1 MTHQPMGPGEILLA
15 GARHDFGVF
24 LELTFALLNP
34 GGALA
39 KGWYLSAMVQAMNDI
54 ANGSN
59 RRLQI
64 TVPPRHL
71 KSITTTVAFAAW
83 MLGRNPSYRI
93 ICASYGQD
101 LAVELSRDFR
111 KVIQSGLYRAIFP
124 VTAASI
130 VKDTDTQVRTRQGG
144 GRLAVGVGGAVTGF
158 GADLIIIDDLMKA
171 ADASFPEARAKAQRY
186 VDETLL
192 TRLNDKA
199 SGAVVAIQQRLH
211 EDDVS
216 AHLTNKGGYRHLDLP
231 AIALRDEIIPLTNGR
246 VHVRRIGDVLNPS
259 RESQEIL
266 DQIRLDL
273 GPRVFETQYQQNPTP
288 ADGDVIRWDRIQ
300 FYDEDPIDFLVTEG
314 RRTLSRLVISW
325 DCADSIAPTADFS
338 VGTVWGYDGA
348 CWRLLD
354 VIQVRLG
361 YADLLARVRSERKRW
376 KADLVLVEDASVG
389 PAILDMLA
397 QDQRRLSDPQ
407 HHAPYSARMKI
418 RPRVGKAERYAMA
431 AEPLYSGR
439 AKLPRQA
446 PWLETLRKEMMG
458 FPNARHDDQVDSLS
472 QFLNWMVGVGGRQ
485 LTNPRRDDRRAA

>member
-1 MTHQPMGPGEILLA
+1 MTPHPAHSGELLLA
-15 GARHDFGVF
+15 GARHDFGTF

-34 GGALA
+34 GVSLS
-39 KGWYLSAMVQAMNDI
+39 KGWYLAAIVHALDEIS
-54 ANGSN
+54 NGSN

-83 MLGRNPSYRI
+83 MMGRDPTYRI

-111 KVIQSGLYRAIFP
+111 KVVQSGLYRAIFP
-124 VTAASI
+124 GTAASI

-199 SGAVVAIQQRLH
+199 RGAVVAIQQRLH

-216 AHLTNKGGYRHLDLP
+216 AHLTAKGGYRHLDLP
-231 AIALRDEIIPLTNGR
+231 AIALRDEIIPLTHGR
-246 VHVRRIGDVLNPS
+246 VHARRIGQVLNPE
-259 RESQEIL
+259 RESMEVL
-266 DQIRLDL
+266 EGLRMDL

-300 FYDEDPIDFLVTEG
+300 FYDEDPIDFLVDEG
-314 RRTLSRLVISW
+314 RRKLSRVVISW
-325 DCADSIAPTADFS
+325 DCADSVAATADYS

-376 KADLVLVEDASVG
+376 RADKILVENASVG
-389 PAILDMLA
+389 PAILDMLS
-397 QDQRRLSDPQ
+397 QDTRCQSDPR
-407 HHAPYSARMKI
+407 HHAPWCVRQVIK
-418 RPRVGKAERYAMA
+418 PRVGKAERYAMA
-431 AEPLYSGR
+431 SEPLYSGR
-439 AKLPRQA
+439 AKLPRDA
-446 PWLETLRKEMMG
+446 PWLDDLRKEMMG

-472 QFLNWMVGVGGRQ
+472 QFLNWMVLLGGRQ
-485 LTNPRRDDRRAA
+485 LLDQRRDHRRAA